1 MSTGPDGMAWV
12 AQRAAELEARLDA
25 IVSPV
30 KEVPMVDAARLDPE
44 LARGLGESV
53 GYAIARLRRQLRA
66 PGLVRRIGRCQL
78 RADALFATLDL
89 LTDAVAQRANAA
101 IGLQLAGTEA
111 LARAALAARVPGYRP
126 PPPLCYLDGG
136 RGGEIRRARVQLGG
150 GVILPAALIAVGLS
164 SLATRLSTVLHEA
177 GHQIAVDLGLMQEAD
192 QVIQLAARTTLGSG
206 ALAEAWLPW
215 TGELIADAWSV
226 CTGGGALA
234 LDGLQRLLI
243 GMPPAL
249 AGTLLPGA
257 PHPPAAIRARFA
269 LELARALEGARDPVL
284 DQMERRWE
292 QSLVGAAAP
301 TQHRTVLDRLAA
313 ATPAVARALAHHA
326 FLGLGGQRLAVA
338 GRHHAVRG
346 SEIERHL
353 AAGRFSKPALMATG
367 SPLIAI
373 AVLCRARLRGLI
385 SPTAAERSSRQLLEH
400 LAHQRAGAS
409 PPFLRTRPL
418 RCVAPIEV
426 SS

>member
-1 MSTGPDGMAWV
+1 MSSGPDGMAWL

-30 KEVPMVDAARLDPE
+30 QEVPMVDAAQLDPE
-44 LARGLGESV
+44 LVEGINASV
-53 GYAIARLRRQLRA
+53 GYAVARLRRQLRR
-66 PGLVRRIGRCQL
+66 PGIERRIGRCQL

-89 LTDAVAQRANAA
+89 LTDAVAQRANAS

-111 LARAALAARVPGYRP
+111 LARAALAARVPGYQP

-177 GHQIAVDLGLMQEAD
+177 GHQIAVDLGLMQDAER
-192 QVIQLAARTTLGSG
+192 VIQLAARTTLGSG

-215 TGELIADAWSV
+215 TGELLADAWSV
-226 CTGGGALA
+226 CTGGGVLA

-243 GMPPAL
+243 GLPPSL
-249 AGTLLPGA
+249 AGVILPGA
-257 PHPPAAIRARFA
+257 PHPPAVVRARFT
-269 LELARALEGARDPVL
+269 LELARALEGSRDPVL
-284 DQMERRWE
+284 EQLERRWS
-292 QSLVGAAAP
+292 QAFASTSIP
-301 TQHRTVLDRLAA
+301 TRRRAVLDQLAA
-313 ATPAVARALAHHA
+313 AAPAVARALVRHA
-326 FLGLGGQRLAVA
+326 FRGLGGQPLAVA

-353 AAGRFSKPALMATG
+353 TAGLFAKPAMLATG

-373 AVLCRARLRGLI
+373 AVLCRARLSGLL
-385 SPTAAERSSRQLLEH
+385 SPSAAERTSRELLEH
-400 LAHQRAGAS
+400 LAHRRIGAPS
-409 PPFLRTRPL
+409 LSSARGF
-418 RCVAPIEV
+418 VAA
-426 SS
+426 